1 MSSEHHKSTAEE
13 MEMAEICLSEAEDI
27 LAVSP
32 RVAAREAYLSM
43 LHAAHARIAATGKKV
58 PGTHKG
64 VNMVIGDIYRDTDF
78 HAQAMLVE
86 NEGWKLA
93 ADYGRTATAT
103 PREAKEAIDRARTFL
118 VRLKND
124 IPPEMLEKGIEPA
137 ILETIEA
144 KSMQTA

>member
-1 MSSEHHKSTAEE
+1 MSNEHHKSTAEE
-13 MEMAEICLSEAEDI
+13 MEMAEICLAEAKAI

-43 LHAAHARIAATGKKV
+43 LHASHARIAANGKKV

-64 VNMVIGDIYRDTDF
+64 VNMVIGDIYRDTGF

-93 ADYGRTATAT
+93 ADYGRTAVASH
-103 PREAKEAIDRARTFL
+103 KEAEEALHRAEMFL
-118 VRLKND
+118 TRLKAD
-124 IPPEMLEKGIEPA
+124 IAPEKLVKGIERE
-137 ILETIEA
+137 ILEALEN
-144 KSMQTA
+144 K